1 MRAKLWFVIELPDSQ
16 SEKGKTFRSRM
27 RLGKESVTP
36 RHYCHLRLEEVHSI
50 TSSSCVPSAG
60 RLMESQAADGQ
71 GYNLQWWQKVHLLY
85 YAGQAGSYA
94 WQSSHLAHRLDNN
107 FVKLSNQI
115 KSLPKEMTNLSQR
128 KREKPVEKNSEPPSS
143 TLTNRWQKHQD
154 SHQKKKKKW
163 ITLFWFRKRSK
174 TRVSTIKAIEKS
186 HHIKMKSLPLEL
198 STQTAKKKKKKI

>member
-1 MRAKLWFVIELPDSQ
+1 MKAKLWFVIELPDSQ

-27 RLGKESVTP
+27 CLGKESVTP

-60 RLMESQAADGQ
+60 RLMESQAADCQ

-94 WQSSHLAHRLDNN
+94 WQSSHLARRLDNN

-128 KREKPVEKNSEPPSS
+128 KREKERRALKWLNCWAEFR
-143 TLTNRWQKHQD
+143 NWRWVIGRQRAEGQSLQSKWYVQKAQRCET
-154 SHQKKKKKW
+154 W
-163 ITLFWFRKRSK
+163 
-174 TRVSTIKAIEKS
+174 RVQGL
-186 HHIKMKSLPLEL
+186 H
-198 STQTAKKKKKKI
+198 KIDNN